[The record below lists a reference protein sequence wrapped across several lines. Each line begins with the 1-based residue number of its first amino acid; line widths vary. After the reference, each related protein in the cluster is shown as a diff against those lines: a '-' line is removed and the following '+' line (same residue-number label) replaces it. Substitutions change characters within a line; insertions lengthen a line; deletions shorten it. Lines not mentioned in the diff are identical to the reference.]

1 LNISVFNLQ
10 ASDINIENLW
20 VERKSAQAGWSSAVG
35 LLAVYRLEP
44 SEKEIHLNNER
55 SELSKLAPTS
65 DIAFHDQPAGAL
77 FVGIHGFSC
86 RRQIGIAGWK
96 IK

>member
-1 LNISVFNLQ
+1 VLNPKAKISNE
-10 ASDINIENLW
+10 ENLW
-20 VERKSAQAGWSSAVG
+20 VETKSAKTGWSSAVG

-65 DIAFHDQPAGAL
+65 VIAFHDQPAEAL
-77 FVGIHGFSC
+77 FVGTHKFSC
-86 RRQIGIAGWK
+86 R
-96 IK
+96 

>member
-1 LNISVFNLQ
+1 M
-10 ASDINIENLW
+10 
-20 VERKSAQAGWSSAVG
+20 ERKSAQAGWSSAVG

-44 SEKEIHLNNER
+44 SEKEIHLNNEQ

-77 FVGIHGFSC
+77 FVGTHRFSAA
-86 RRQIGIAGWK
+86 RHWYSWLEDENHTYDTGQRKLI
-96 IK
+96 

>member
-1 LNISVFNLQ
+1 
-10 ASDINIENLW
+10 

-77 FVGIHGFSC
+77 FVGTHRFSD
-86 RRQIGIAGWK
+86 RKAYWYNWLED
-96 IK
+96 